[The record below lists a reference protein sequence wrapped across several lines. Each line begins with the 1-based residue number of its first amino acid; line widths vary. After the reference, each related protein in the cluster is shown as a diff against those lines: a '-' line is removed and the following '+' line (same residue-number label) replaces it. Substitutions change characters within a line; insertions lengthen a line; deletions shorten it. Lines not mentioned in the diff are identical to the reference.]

1 MKILCFC
8 NEIEFTIVIYKIKV
22 TFIISKQN
30 HAFSPSFKID
40 ANYSVY
46 SFNATAP
53 CNVVLKVAHYASTFK
68 SEHHAILLKKFH
80 KTNKLTNKHKK
91 TKSCE

>member
-8 NEIEFTIVIYKIKV
+8 NEIEFTIVIYRIKV
-22 TFIISKQN
+22 TFISKQN

-40 ANYSVY
+40 SNYSVY

-53 CNVVLKVAHYASTFK
+53 CNVVLKVAHYDSTCK
-68 SEHHAILLKKFH
+68 SKHHAILQKKQ
-80 KTNKLTNKHKK
+80 NKQTQTTKKK